1 MLHFKFHLLKII
13 VCLVVLNCLVQK
25 TDAFFCFKFFCDN
38 YPFLQGYCCNV
49 NTDCCTSANLG
60 DNRNCIQ
67 TSVANN

>member
-1 MLHFKFHLLKII
+1 YLHRIHQELKGIFSNAPFKVSSTEDHCVPGRLEL
-13 VCLVVLNCLVQK
+13 
-25 TDAFFCFKFFCDN
+25 
-38 YPFLQGYCCNV
+38 PSYCCNV